1 MIEQVVQ
8 KWHLYM
14 RGQLEGGLDTLL
26 ADDCVFYS
34 PIVFTPQVGKEIT
47 KLYLQAASQTLPGDK
62 KAESDEP
69 SHKDGKFRYVKEVMS
84 GNTAVLEFETTVEGK
99 YANGVDIIT
108 CNDAGQIVE
117 FKVMFRPLQA
127 INAVHRQMGA
137 MLEKMSP
144 K

>member
-62 KAESDEP
+62 KAESHEP